1 MQSFENGIEND
12 FEMTVS
18 KIISLLKETRAAKR
32 NVYVIGNGASA
43 TMASHLTIDF
53 WKNLKIKAHLFSDS
67 ASLTAVGNIF
77 VSTSASVN
85 HSVYMEIQTIY

>member
-1 MQSFENGIEND
+1 MNKDGNTNSFDEYKNHFSDLIWVQSFENGIEND

-18 KIISLLKETRAAKR
+18 KIINLLKETRAAKR

-53 WKNLKIKAHLFSDS
+53 WKNLKIAF
-67 ASLTAVGNIF
+67 I
-77 VSTSASVN
+77 
-85 HSVYMEIQTIY
+85 